1 MADPCVFRLIR
12 EGKVVLILAVHVN
25 DMEVAGTG
33 VEVDKLLV
41 TLNTDFYDE

>member
-1 MADPCVFRLIR
+1 MT
-12 EGKVVLILAVHVN
+12 VHVK
-25 DMEVAGTG
+25 DMAVAGTR